1 VGIPW
6 GRSTLLAVGAAATAI
21 ATGAAAVATGAPV
34 ATTIASAQPGPGATA
49 LARSQGAGQ
58 SFSYQ
63 PLRGATSRIEPDNT
77 FGNVDYNGGPV
88 MPSNTDYLIFWS
100 PSGFV
105 RYGPGPTPQYV
116 SGLEQYFQ
124 DLAHDSG
131 GHQNTDSVSAQYNDL
146 TGASAAYS
154 VTFGGALLDTD
165 PYPPS
170 QCPVNSPVTACLTDI
185 QLQHELERVVASH
198 HLRADLAHEYFVL
211 TPPHVATCM
220 NSNAT
225 ARPAYGGCSA
235 GEVPGNLSDMCAYHS
250 NTVLSP
256 MLIYAIDPYIS
267 GVPGCDDGNHPNGP
281 SDGALEGGLSHEHN
295 ESISDPLPNDAWT
308 AGAGSR
314 QGEEIGDLCTGTMGP
329 ALGRAPD
336 GAAYNQVINGHFYW
350 YQEEWS
356 NQGHLCLQR
365 FTLSGQAPT
374 AKFRISSASGLTMM
388 LDATGSTAP
397 GGVAEYVWQ
406 FNDAFGAQ
414 TVQSSG
420 VTITHTFPVAGVYSI
435 GLTVYGHDGT
445 STGTGAIVTTG
456 QSSPTQGFTSSPP
469 LPAAGQNVTFSG
481 LTAIS
486 RKPVQ
491 TYLWEFGDGTIGSGA
506 NPTHA
511 YAVAGT
517 YTVTLVMWSGDGSAF
532 PGIGAGPVFTRAISV
547 R

>member
-6 GRSTLLAVGAAATAI
+6 GRSTLVAVAAAAAATAP
-21 ATGAAAVATGAPV
+21 TAVATAPTAV
-34 ATTIASAQPGPGATA
+34 VVSPLAAGTRPAGDASPPATA
-49 LARSQGAGQ
+49 QTIW
-58 SFSYQ
+58 YQ
-63 PLRGATSRIEPDNT
+63 PLRGATSRIPTDNT
-77 FGNVDYNGGPV
+77 FGNLDYNGGPV

-100 PSGFV
+100 PSGFA
-105 RYGPGPTPQYV
+105 RYGPGSPPQYV

-146 TGASAAYS
+146 TGALSAYS

-165 PYPPS
+165 PYPPN

-185 QLQHELERVVASH
+185 QLQHELERVVAAH
-198 HLRADLAHEYFVL
+198 RLRADLTHEYFL
-211 TPPHVATCM
+211 LMPPRVETCI
-220 NSNAT
+220 NNNAS
-225 ARPAYGGCSA
+225 AKPAYGGCSA
-235 GEVPGNLSDMCAYHS
+235 GEVPGNLGDMCAYHS
-250 NTVLSP
+250 NTSLSP
-256 MLIYAIDPYIS
+256 MLIYAIDPYVS

-295 ESISDPLPNDAWT
+295 ESITDPLPNDAWT
-308 AGAGSR
+308 QGAGSR
-314 QGEEIGDLCTGTMGP
+314 QGAEGGDLCDGIMGP
-329 ALGRAPD
+329 ALGLASN
-336 GAAYNQVINGHFYW
+336 GAAYNQVINGHLYW

-356 NQGHLCLQR
+356 NQSHTCLQR

-374 AKFRISSASGLTMM
+374 AKFRISSASNLTMSF
-388 LDATGSTAP
+388 DATGSAAT

-414 TVQSSG
+414 TVQKAG
-420 VTITHTFPVAGVYSI
+420 ATITHAFPAAGIYSI

-456 QSSPTQGFTSSPP
+456 QSSPTQGFTFAPS
-469 LPAAGQNVTFSG
+469 LPAAGQNVAFSG

-491 TYLWEFGDGTIGSGA
+491 TYLWEFGDGTTGSGA
-506 NPTHA
+506 HPTHS
-511 YAVAGT
+511 YPSAGT

-532 PGIGAGPVFTRAISV
+532 PGSGAGPVFTKVVTVA
-547 R
+547 